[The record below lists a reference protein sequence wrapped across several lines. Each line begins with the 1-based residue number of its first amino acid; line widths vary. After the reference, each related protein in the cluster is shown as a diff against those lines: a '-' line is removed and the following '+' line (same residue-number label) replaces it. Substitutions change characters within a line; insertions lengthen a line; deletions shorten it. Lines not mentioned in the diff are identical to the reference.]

1 MDFSLHSCQS
11 IYTRMLF
18 AIILGP
24 PARGTFSAWCDAY
37 SLEDL
42 VSKLT
47 ALYID
52 EVEHSVAA
60 CRIWEA
66 NCLHVFWQCDFK
78 YTVLKVYREISDN
91 LRSYTQLK
99 ITCNT
104 I

>member
-1 MDFSLHSCQS
+1 MIDHQMDFSLHSCQS

-66 NCLHVFWQCDFK
+66 NCLHVF
-78 YTVLKVYREISDN
+78 
-91 LRSYTQLK
+91 
-99 ITCNT
+99 
-104 I
+104 